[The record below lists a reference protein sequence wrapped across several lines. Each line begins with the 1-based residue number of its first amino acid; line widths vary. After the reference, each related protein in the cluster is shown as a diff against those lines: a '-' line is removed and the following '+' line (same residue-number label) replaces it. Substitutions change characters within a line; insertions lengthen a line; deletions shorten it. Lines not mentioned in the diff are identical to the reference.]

1 MTPDEAKFSKLLG
14 IDLPP
19 ERLREVM
26 VAFAEIRAELNKLH
40 ELDLGDTHPAVVFQP
55 VEAASGDD

>member
-1 MTPDEAKFSKLLG
+1 MTLDEITLLKLLA

-19 ERLREVM
+19 ERLRAVIL
-26 VAFAEIRAELNKLH
+26 AFTEIRAEIDKLH

-55 VEAASGDD
+55 IEAASRDD